1 MEKLQLV
8 DRGGVFYADSRDVA
22 EMLGKR
28 HDHLLR
34 DIESYKAVLDHSP
47 TLGAADFFVESS
59 YVSAGRG
66 YKSFLLTR
74 RGCDMVANKMIGDKG
89 VLFTAVYVSRF
100 EEMERAAKTD
110 ISQLSPILQALI
122 QTEQRQLAIEARQ
135 QRSDEKMELIKETFL
150 QHDEQW
156 RNKMNGLLNAAAK
169 RAGGD
174 FRETRTES
182 YRRLEQ
188 RAHCDLNRRLSNL
201 RSRLQEDGATKTK
214 IESTNR
220 LDVIESE
227 PRLKEIYTVI
237 VKELSI
243 GTIL

>member
-22 EMLGKR
+22 EMVDKQ
-28 HDHLLR
+28 HSHLLR
-34 DIESYKAVLDHSP
+34 DIEGYKQVMDHNP
-47 TLGAADFFVESS
+47 TLDSAQFFVESS
-59 YVSAGRG
+59 YTGAGRP
-66 YKSFLLTR
+66 YKCFFLTR
-74 RGCDMVANKMIGDKG
+74 RGCDMVANKMTGDKG
-89 VLFTAVYVSRF
+89 VLFTATYVSRF

-122 QTEQRQLAIEARQ
+122 QTEQRQIAIEARQ
-135 QRSDEKMELIKETFL
+135 QRSDEQIAVIKETFL
-150 QHDEQW
+150 NRDEKW
-156 RNKMNGLLNAAAK
+156 RDRVNGLLNGAA
-169 RAGGD
+169 RRTGGE
-174 FRETRTES
+174 FRELRTES
-182 YRRLEQ
+182 YRRLEE
-188 RAHCDLNRRLSNL
+188 RARCDLNRRLANL
-201 RSRLQEDGATKTK
+201 RDRLQESGATKTK
-214 IESTNR
+214 IEATNR